1 MELHEYYV
9 KEILKNAGLPVL
21 KGKVAYTSEEAC
33 NIALGI
39 GGNSFWVKPQLIT
52 SFQPYKRE
60 ELTEKYSATS
70 PQETEQK
77 AKQILGS
84 SYYAQHNSVS
94 TTIQR
99 IYVEQALDLPLF
111 CGVCLRVD
119 FEKSGLSLS
128 VKNAQKGIL
137 SYFLQDFTFDNEVK
151 KQINQNLNLK
161 NPLLKKN
168 FWNLIVKMYRL
179 FKKYEMMA
187 IELNPI
193 VRQGNNLII
202 ENARLIFDPDA
213 LFRFPELIHC
223 REIKLG
229 HEREAL
235 AKKNAFRYTKLNGNI
250 ACLVNGIG
258 LGAASVD
265 LIQSQGEKVA
275 CLLDVGTEPNVKSIT
290 TAMRLALAEPN
301 VDAIFVNI
309 FGGTTSCKVI
319 AQGLLD
325 AAVEIPV
332 GVPVI
337 IRLAGLE
344 AEDGKKLLSLSKVPF
359 KIVSQM
365 IKAVGELKQELK
377 EKK

>member
-9 KEILKNAGLPVL
+9 KSILKEAGLPVL
-21 KGKVAYTSEEAC
+21 KGKVAYTNEEAC
-33 NIALGI
+33 AIALDIKGD
-39 GGNSFWVKPQLIT
+39 SFWVKPQLMT
-52 SFQPYKRE
+52 SFQPYRHE
-60 ELTEKYSATS
+60 ELTEKYLAHS
-70 PQETEQK
+70 PQEVEQK
-77 AKQILGS
+77 AKEILGFPFE
-84 SYYAQHNSVS
+84 NGNEKFS

-99 IYVEQALDLPLF
+99 LYIEQALELPLF
-111 CGVCLRVD
+111 CSIALRVD

-128 VKNAQKGIL
+128 IQNNKNEIF
-137 SYFLQDFTFDNEVK
+137 SFFFQDLTLDTQVK
-151 KQINQNLNLK
+151 KDINKILNLK
-161 NPLLKKN
+161 NTLLNKN
-168 FWNLIVKMYRL
+168 FWNLMDKTYRL

-187 IELNPI
+187 IELNPVI
-193 VRQGNNLII
+193 RQGNNLII
-202 ENARLIFDPDA
+202 ENARLIFDPDV
-213 LFRFPELIHC
+213 LFRYPELVRC

-235 AKKNAFRYTKLNGNI
+235 AKKNAFRYTKFNGNI

-258 LGAASVD
+258 LGWASVD
-265 LIQSQGEKVA
+265 LLQTHGEKAA
-275 CLLDVGTEPNVKSIT
+275 CLLDVGTEPNVKSII

-337 IRLAGLE
+337 VRLAGLNADE
-344 AEDGKKLLSLSKVPF
+344 GRKLLTLSKVPF

-365 IKAVGELKQELK
+365 SKAVNELKHELK
-377 EKK
+377 EKS